1 MKSNQCL
8 HAVFYLGL
16 RHTGKGRGL
25 GREGFSSRSA
35 VRDRQHRGGGLG
47 GRNLELS
54 HQGDVASIFLM
65 VSQAAFPDG

>member
-1 MKSNQCL
+1 M
-8 HAVFYLGL
+8 
-16 RHTGKGRGL
+16 
-25 GREGFSSRSA
+25 
-35 VRDRQHRGGGLG
+35 RDLQHRGGGLG